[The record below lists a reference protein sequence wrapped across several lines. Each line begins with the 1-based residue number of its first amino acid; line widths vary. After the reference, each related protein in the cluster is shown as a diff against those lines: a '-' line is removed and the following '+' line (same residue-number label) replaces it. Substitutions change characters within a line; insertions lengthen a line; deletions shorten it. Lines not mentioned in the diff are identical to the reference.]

1 MFEDKEEVKKAMMEL
16 KIFGAGVEDIAGGDD
31 NDILESS
38 EEVAC
43 QVILINWYIN

>member
-1 MFEDKEEVKKAMMEL
+1 MFEDTEEVKKAMMEL
-16 KIFGAGVEDIAGGDD
+16 KIFGAAGVEDIAAGD

-43 QVILINWYIN
+43 QVDN